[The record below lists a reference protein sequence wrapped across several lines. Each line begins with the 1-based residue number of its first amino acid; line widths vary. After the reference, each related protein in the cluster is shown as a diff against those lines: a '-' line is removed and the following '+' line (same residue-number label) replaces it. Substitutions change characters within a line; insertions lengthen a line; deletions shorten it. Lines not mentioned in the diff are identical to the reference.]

1 MTETVLLTT
10 TPLPQ
15 RTTITIGS
23 GLLANIGEIVSLQG
37 CSTTAVVADRAAEP
51 YASRIVAALG
61 LPQSALTLLAA
72 GEQCKDVTTLT
83 VLWERFAAQRLD
95 RRAAVIAVGGGAC
108 SDVVG
113 FAAGTYMRGV
123 RCIVV
128 PTTLLAQVDA
138 SIGGKSGINF
148 CGVKNLLGVVSQP
161 SDVVIDVDTLAT
173 LPERE
178 VRSGFA
184 EIVKHGIIADA
195 SYFGLVT
202 SRHYT
207 QWAPSELTSIIT
219 RSCEIKRVI
228 VESDELEAGP
238 RKSLNFGHTVGHAIE
253 AAALADGVP
262 LTHGDAVSIGMVAE
276 SWMAHATGSFG
287 SEPFESVC
295 AGLRRAGLP
304 THLPHRVAPQRLREL
319 ISRDKKNVAG
329 QVRWTLP
336 RATIGEV
343 QYDTAIPEELI
354 MHALEQVQ
362 PPQSLP

>member
-1 MTETVLLTT
+1 MIETVILTA
-10 TPLPQ
+10 TPLQQ

-23 GLLANIGEIVSLQG
+23 GLLGKIGEFVPLQG
-37 CSTTAVVADRAAEP
+37 CSATVVVADRVAEP
-51 YASRIVAALG
+51 YAQVIVAALR

-72 GEQCKDVTTLT
+72 GEQCKDVASLT
-83 VLWERFAAQRLD
+83 QLWERFAAQRLD
-95 RRAAVIAVGGGAC
+95 RRSAVIAVGGGAC
-108 SDVVG
+108 SDLVG
-113 FAAGTYMRGV
+113 FATGTYMRGV

-148 CGVKNLLGVVSQP
+148 AGVKNLLGVVNQP
-161 SDVVIDVDTLAT
+161 SEVVIDLNTLAT

-195 SYFGLVT
+195 SYFELVT
-202 SRHYT
+202 SRHYA
-207 QWAPSELTSIIT
+207 QWAPSELTSIIA
-219 RSCEIKRVI
+219 RSCQIKREI
-228 VESDELEAGP
+228 VESDEREAGP

-287 SEPFESVC
+287 SEAFGSVC
-295 AGLRRAGLP
+295 TGLTRAGLP
-304 THLPHRVAPQRLREL
+304 THLPYQMAPQRLREL
-319 ISRDKKNVAG
+319 IGRDKKNVAG

-336 RATIGEV
+336 HGVIGTV
-343 QYDTAIPEELI
+343 QYDIVIPEDLI
-354 MHALEQVQ
+354 ERALQHIQ
-362 PPQSLP
+362 PA